1 MAKFT
6 IETTQIEQGSVL
18 KALEGMSGAAVSV
31 AVIARAAGLPQS
43 RTRYALL
50 DLEEKGTIEKVPVKA
65 FNRHYIRYAY
75 NILKK

>member
-6 IETTQIEQGSVL
+6 IETTQLEQTSVL

-31 AVIARAAGLPQS
+31 AAIARAAGLPQS
-43 RTRYALL
+43 RARYALL
-50 DLEEKGTIEKVPVKA
+50 DLEEKGAIEKVPVKA

-75 NILKK
+75 KIL